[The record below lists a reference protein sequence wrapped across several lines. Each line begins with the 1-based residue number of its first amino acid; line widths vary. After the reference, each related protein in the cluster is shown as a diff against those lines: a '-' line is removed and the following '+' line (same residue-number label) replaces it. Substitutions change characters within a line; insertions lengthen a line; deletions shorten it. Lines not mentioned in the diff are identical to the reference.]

1 MQKAEAQQANVQSQP
16 AAKKSGVDVI
26 QPAQSEETAKNER
39 TPTLFAAN

>member
-26 QPAQSEETAKNER
+26 LIQYNNTIIK
-39 TPTLFAAN
+39 